1 MVSLVEKEDTYI
13 HTIIYMVAN
22 STIQQW
28 PEFRSNSFNTPIAK
42 YSGLGLGG
50 SDGKIV

>member
-28 PEFRSNSFNTPIAK
+28 PGFRSNTPIAK